1 MFIVRTEMELN
12 LGILALSISIQEG
25 PRSHKRLFS
34 VFVCVAFPFLTNFD
48 YILSFHSLCSMPT
61 VMALN
66 LLPIFNINLVDQ
78 NGTNTQYI

>member
-1 MFIVRTEMELN
+1 MFIVRTEMGLN

-25 PRSHKRLFS
+25 SRSHKRLFS
-34 VFVCVAFPFLTNFD
+34 VFVCVTFPFLTNFD